1 MLARLAPLQ
10 SVCEH
15 HRIGGGRSSE
25 LKPRDCGGGRE
36 SVDERARRIVRL
48 CVDLYSVWSVTD
60 DISSGR
66 RYGAMRRGLCGR
78 MQWRRRLLNTDK

>member
-25 LKPRDCGGGRE
+25 LKPRDCGGRE

-48 CVDLYSVWSVTD
+48 CVDLYSVWSVTTYRAGGGMARCGAVFVVVC
-60 DISSGR
+60 SGVAD
-66 RYGAMRRGLCGR
+66 Y
-78 MQWRRRLLNTDK
+78 